1 MRNKLYT
8 LEDDLK
14 KRLKNPEFRR
24 LWKESEL
31 EYQLARKLIEKRL
44 KQKISQRELA
54 KQAKTTQA
62 VISKIEGMSSN
73 PSLGLLKR
81 LAKALDLRL
90 EIRFLPK

>member
-14 KRLKNPEFRR
+14 KRLKDPEFRR
-24 LWKESEL
+24 LWKESEV

-62 VISKIEGMSSN
+62 VISRIEGMSSN